1 MDRKASSCCRQNKRI
16 FSYVLNLC
24 PECLADTY
32 HKTSQTY
39 STLIVQILYLT
50 SVPYALIP
58 VALALLYTICLE
70 GSSVYEEVCFT
81 CRSSSNFLPWG
92 FGVYFFVVFSKGPV
106 RLGMLTQW
114 ITVLERSELYLFGF
128 KPASTLV
135 IWLKLMRDRLY

>member
-1 MDRKASSCCRQNKRI
+1 MGRKESSCSRQNKRV

-32 HKTSQTY
+32 HETSQTY

-81 CRSSSNFLPWG
+81 CRLSSNFLPWG
-92 FGVYFFVVFSKGPV
+92 FGVYFFCSFLQRACQTWDADPV
-106 RLGMLTQW
+106 NYSSGEKWALSIWVQTCK
-114 ITVLERSELYLFGF
+114 YLSHMI
-128 KPASTLV
+128 KINA
-135 IWLKLMRDRLY
+135 WLPY